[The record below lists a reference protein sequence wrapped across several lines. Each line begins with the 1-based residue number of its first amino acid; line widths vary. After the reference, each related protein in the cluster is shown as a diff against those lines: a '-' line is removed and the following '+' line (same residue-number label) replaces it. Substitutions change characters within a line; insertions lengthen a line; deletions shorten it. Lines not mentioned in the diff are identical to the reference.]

1 MCWRAWDRFC
11 MSCEGFS
18 SDVVLR
24 PRGVP
29 VGSSRLWAFL
39 NVTKQA
45 YINDLH
51 VECIPAG
58 VRN

>member
-1 MCWRAWDRFC
+1 